1 MPTPRAVTRAMRARR
16 ARTATEGIDGDLRRW
31 WGMLRRPR
39 LLVLSLLAFT
49 LPACATSTPARAPLA
64 AAEESSV
71 DIPFTLQE
79 GGNIVVSV
87 TVNGRPARFLVDSGA
102 SATVLA
108 PGPAAAAGV
117 SAHGAVETEG
127 GGGHVSGVR
136 AGLLA
141 SLVVGGWE
149 LRQLSVAVMKLGVA
163 GDYDG
168 VLGNDVLHQR
178 LVEID
183 FPHARLRLH
192 PQGPALR
199 QSFARTM
206 TRLPATT
213 TLESLMVVQVDLDRK
228 GAIPAVVDLGATSSV
243 VNTRAGAGAKVL
255 GHGQAAGIDGA
266 PIPADLCAFQSLALG
281 AVRQDAPQL
290 VVADMPVFASF
301 GLMDRPAMILGLDVL
316 RSMVVVIDYG
326 GRAVYLARG

>member
-1 MPTPRAVTRAMRARR
+1 
-16 ARTATEGIDGDLRRW
+16 
-31 WGMLRRPR
+31 MLRRSL
-39 LLVLSLLAFT
+39 LLVSLL
-49 LPACATSTPARAPLA
+49 LPACATTTPARAPLA
-64 AAEESSV
+64 AAEEASV
-71 DIPFTLQE
+71 DIPFTLQD

-87 TVNGRPARFLVDSGA
+87 TLNGRPARFLVDSGA

-108 PGPAAAAGV
+108 PASAAAAGV
-117 SAHGAVETEG
+117 AAHGTIEAEG
-127 GGGHVSGVR
+127 GGGQVSGVR

-141 SLVVGGWE
+141 SLRVGRWE
-149 LRQLSVAVMKLGVA
+149 VRDLSVAVMKLGAA

-183 FPHARLRLH
+183 FPRARLRLH

-206 TRLPATT
+206 SRLPATT
-213 TLESLMVVQVDLDRK
+213 TTESLMVVQVDLDRK
-228 GAIPAVVDLGATSSV
+228 GAMPAVLDLGATSSV
-243 VNTRAGAGAKVL
+243 VNTKAGAGAKVL

-281 AVRQDAPQL
+281 AVRQEAPQL

-326 GRAVYLARG
+326 ERAVYLARG

>member
-1 MPTPRAVTRAMRARR
+1 
-16 ARTATEGIDGDLRRW
+16 
-31 WGMLRRPR
+31 MLRRS
-39 LLVLSLLAFT
+39 LLLALSLLA
-49 LPACATSTPARAPLA
+49 PACATAQPARTPVTAP
-64 AAEESSV
+64 AEASV
-71 DIPFTLQE
+71 DIPFTLLE

-87 TVNGRPARFLVDSGA
+87 TMNGRPARFLVDSGA

-108 PGPAAAAGV
+108 PASAAAAGV
-117 SAHGAVETEG
+117 STQEAVEAQAG
-127 GGGHVSGVR
+127 GGQVGAR
-136 AGLLA
+136 AGSLA
-141 SLVVGGWE
+141 SLVVGTWE
-149 LRQLSVAVMKLGVA
+149 LHPLPVAVMKLGVA

-183 FPHARLRLH
+183 FPRARLRLH
-192 PQGPALR
+192 PEGPGLR

-213 TLESLMVVQVDLDRK
+213 TLESLMVVQVDLDRR
-228 GAIPAVVDLGATSSV
+228 GAMPAVLDLGATSSV

-255 GHGQAAGIDGA
+255 GHGKAAGIDGA

-281 AVRQDAPQL
+281 AVKQEAPQL

-326 GRAVYLARG
+326 ERAVYLGRG